1 MKSKILI
8 RLTSLLVAVS
18 LFAACEP
25 TAMEKAQ
32 DAYDASMVVPAVLS
46 TTGPSLV
53 LQTFTYDFGVSYYR
67 AGSTWNWTAV
77 DATIQSVSEDTRK
90 ATVLFDKSPASGKA
104 YINVTETTV
113 GGKTSDPKAIEV
125 TVEPFCPLDRDD
137 FIGTW
142 DIVETGSK
150 PRTTT
155 AEVVAGTAANQIVVK
170 ADAAGIPTL
179 LGQVFIDWG
188 ENFQAGANFA
198 PNGDI
203 TLTLNL
209 TNGTVQIP
217 FTYWGQTVPGPWDYW
232 YFGTGTWD
240 GCGATPKLTLTV
252 SLDYDG
258 AAPGVARATNSV
270 VMTKQ
275 E

>member
-1 MKSKILI
+1 LI
-8 RLTSLLVAVS
+8 SLLVVVS
-18 LFAACEP
+18 LFAACEE

-32 DAYDASMVVPAVLS
+32 NAYDASMVVPAVLS

-53 LQTFTYDFGVSYYR
+53 LQTFSYDFAVSYYR

-77 DATIQSVSEDTRK
+77 DATVQSVSQDTRS
-90 ATVLFDKSPASGKA
+90 ATILFDQLPASGKA
-104 YINVTETTV
+104 IINVTETTA

-125 TVEPFCPLDRDD
+125 TVEPFCPLEFDD

-142 DIVETGSK
+142 DIVETGDS
-150 PRTTT
+150 PSTTT
-155 AEVVAGTAANQIVVK
+155 AEVVAGTKDNQIVIK
-170 ADAAGIPTL
+170 ADETGIPSL
-179 LGQVFIDWG
+179 LGQVFIGW
-188 ENFQAGANFA
+188 EEIFQAGEDFA

-209 TNGTVQIP
+209 NDGTVQIP
-217 FTYWGQTVPGPWDYW
+217 FAYWGQTDVGYDYW
-232 YFGTGTWD
+232 YFGSGTWD
-240 GCGATPKLTLTV
+240 GCGTTPKLTLTIK
-252 SLDYDG
+252 LDWDG
-258 AAPGVARATNSV
+258 ETPGVARRTNKV

>member
-53 LQTFTYDFGVSYYR
+53 LQTFTYDFSVSYFR
-67 AGSTWNWTAV
+67 AGSTWNWTAT
-77 DATIQSVSEDTRK
+77 DATVQSVSPDTRT
-90 ATVLFDKSPASGKA
+90 ATILFNTLPPSGKA
-104 YINVTETTV
+104 YVNVTETTV

-125 TVEPFCPLDRDD
+125 TVEPFCPLERADM
-137 FIGTW
+137 IGTW
-142 DIVETGSK
+142 DVVETGDS

-155 AEVVAGTAANQIVVK
+155 VEVVAGTGDDQIIVK
-170 ADAAGIPTL
+170 ADATGIPAL

-188 ENFQAGANFA
+188 ENFQPGENFA

-209 TNGTVQIP
+209 TDGTVQIP
-217 FTYWGQTVPGPWDYW
+217 CDYWGQTLPGPWDYW
-232 YFGTGTWD
+232 CFGTGTWD

-252 SLDYDG
+252 NLDWDG
-258 AAPGVARATNSV
+258 AAPGAAQYTNSV

>member
-1 MKSKILI
+1 MKNKILI
-8 RLTSLLVAVS
+8 RLTSLLVAAS
-18 LFAACEP
+18 LLAACEP

-53 LQTFTYDFGVSYYR
+53 LQTFTYDFGISYFR
-67 AGSTWNWTAV
+67 AGSTWNWTAT
-77 DATIQSVSEDTRK
+77 DATVQSVSTDTRT
-90 ATVLFDKSPASGKA
+90 ATILFDKSPASGKA
-104 YINVTETTV
+104 YVNVTETTA

-125 TVEPFCPLDRDD
+125 TVEPFCPVVRADLL
-137 FIGTW
+137 GTW
-142 DIVETGSK
+142 DVVETGDK

-155 AEVVAGTAANQIVVK
+155 AEVVAGAGANEIIVKV
-170 ADAAGIPTL
+170 DAAGIPAL

-188 ENFQAGANFA
+188 ENFQATVEPF
-198 PNGDI
+198 GDI
-203 TLTLNL
+203 TLNINL
-209 TNGTVQIP
+209 TNGTVQVP

-232 YFGTGTWD
+232 YFGAGTWD
-240 GCGATPKLTLTV
+240 GCGATPKITLDLN
-252 SLDYDG
+252 LDYDG
-258 AAPGVARATNSV
+258 AAPGVAQYTNTV

>member
-1 MKSKILI
+1 MKNKILI
-8 RLTSLLVAVS
+8 RLTSLLVAIS

-46 TTGPSLV
+46 TAGPSLV
-53 LQTFTYDFGVSYYR
+53 LQTFTYDFGVSYFR
-67 AGSTWNWTAV
+67 AGSTWNWTATDATV
-77 DATIQSVSEDTRK
+77 QSVSPDTRTATIQFNT
-90 ATVLFDKSPASGKA
+90 LPASGKA
-104 YINVTETTV
+104 YVNVTETTV

-125 TVEPFCPLDRDD
+125 TVKPFCPVVRADL
-137 FIGTW
+137 IGTW
-142 DIVETGSK
+142 DIVETGDK

-155 AEVVAGTAANQIVVK
+155 VEVAEGAEDDQIVVK
-170 ADAAGIPTL
+170 VGAEGIPGL

-188 ENFQAGANFA
+188 EAFQATVE
-198 PNGDI
+198 PYGDI

-209 TNGTVQIP
+209 NDGTVSVP

-232 YFGTGTWD
+232 YFGSGTWD
-240 GCGATPKLTLTV
+240 GCGATPKITLDLN
-252 SLDYDG
+252 LDYDG
-258 AAPGVARATNSV
+258 DAPGVAQYTNTV

>member
-1 MKSKILI
+1 MKNKILI
-8 RLTSLLVAVS
+8 RLTSLLVAVA

-32 DAYDASMVVPAVLS
+32 DAYDASMVVPAILS

-53 LQTFTYDFGVSYYR
+53 LQTFTYDFGVSYFR

-77 DATIQSVSEDTRK
+77 DATIQSVSADTRK

-113 GGKTSDPKAIEV
+113 GGKTSDPKSIEV
-125 TVEPFCPLDRDD
+125 TVEPFCPLERTD

-155 AEVVAGTAANQIVVK
+155 AEVVAGTGANEIIVKVG
-170 ADAAGIPTL
+170 AAGIPSL
-179 LGQVFIDWG
+179 LGQVFIDW
-188 ENFQAGANFA
+188 EEAFQASVE
-198 PNGDI
+198 PYGDI
-203 TLTLNL
+203 TLSLNL
-209 TNGTVQIP
+209 ANGTVQIP
-217 FTYWGQTVPGPWDYW
+217 FTYWGQTLPGPWDYW
-232 YFGTGTWD
+232 YFGAGTWD
-240 GCGATPKLTLTV
+240 GCSATPKLTLTV
-252 SLDYDG
+252 NLDYDG
-258 AAPGVARATNSV
+258 AAPGVARYTNSV